1 LSTTLV
7 DQIGAIVDEIAK
19 AAEALALLDA
29 HAKRVQNLQAKV
41 FKAMNERS
49 AVVARAFRKAEAG
62 ALQAN
67 VLADLRA
74 AEESAS
80 SKLLKLQ
87 MQMQREN
94 RVFTSVSNI
103 LKTRH
108 DTAKSSIGNVR

>member
-1 LSTTLV
+1 
-7 DQIGAIVDEIAK
+7 
-19 AAEALALLDA
+19 
-29 HAKRVQNLQAKV
+29 
-41 FKAMNERS
+41 
-49 AVVARAFRKAEAG
+49 
-62 ALQAN
+62 LQAN